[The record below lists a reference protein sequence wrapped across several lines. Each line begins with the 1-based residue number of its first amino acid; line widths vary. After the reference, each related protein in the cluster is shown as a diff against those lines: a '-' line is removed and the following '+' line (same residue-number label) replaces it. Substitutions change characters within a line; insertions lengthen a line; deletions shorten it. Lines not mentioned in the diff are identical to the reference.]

1 MAPLASTSSHGE
13 PCSAHESSWLLLK
26 TSSAPATEHPAHS
39 ASFGNAGQ
47 LYCTQEAHCWQAGF
61 ASFLIASIVELV
73 PVQDAKQKR
82 EDLGVELYGF
92 QQQLAKL
99 QMQLEKSQ
107 EQHVQVSQVRAQ
119 ARLDQQD

>member
-1 MAPLASTSSHGE
+1 MYLCST
-13 PCSAHESSWLLLK
+13 LLVGR
-26 TSSAPATEHPAHS
+26 SCHP
-39 ASFGNAGQ
+39 
-47 LYCTQEAHCWQAGF
+47 
-61 ASFLIASIVELV
+61 FLTANILV
-73 PVQDAKQKR
+73 LVAVQDTKQKR

-119 ARLDQQD
+119 ARLGW

>member
-1 MAPLASTSSHGE
+1 MYPWRALLATRSCL
-13 PCSAHESSWLLLK
+13 P
-26 TSSAPATEHPAHS
+26 
-39 ASFGNAGQ
+39 
-47 LYCTQEAHCWQAGF
+47 
-61 ASFLIASIVELV
+61 FLIEIIILMLV
-73 PVQDAKQKR
+73 AVQDAKQKR

>member
-1 MAPLASTSSHGE
+1 MESPAVLMKALGCCQRHLLPQPLSILPTVRPLAMLGSSIVPRKHTAGKQ
-13 PCSAHESSWLLLK
+13 AL
-26 TSSAPATEHPAHS
+26 HPFH
-39 ASFGNAGQ
+39 F
-47 LYCTQEAHCWQAGF
+47 
-61 ASFLIASIVELV
+61 ASIVELV